1 MRIFTMKISIT
12 FIIAIMGFII
22 SPATIAETQL
32 DMLDSSA
39 KDLVL
44 NYDNLIIDNENI
56 IKVRGGCHRDC
67 RRYKRRCL
75 RRCDRRYGHSYRYDR
90 CARRC
95 YRESRYCHRD
105 CRYDRYRY

>member
-1 MRIFTMKISIT
+1 MKISIS
-12 FIIAIMGFII
+12 FIIAIMGFVI

-32 DMLDSSA
+32 
-39 KDLVL
+39 DLVL

-75 RRCDRRYGHSYRYDR
+75 RRCDYRYRGYRYDR
-90 CARRC
+90 CARSC
-95 YRESRYCHRD
+95 YRESKYCHRE